1 MTIIASPTAS
11 KKVTSGRRSRS
22 GRREAAKPKKTAK
35 TTMPRMASS
44 AAARIGL
51 DGAMVF
57 MNSLK
62 GADAPMPAGAAGW
75 PASSKRAPSGSMGH
89 RACSP

>member
-1 MTIIASPTAS
+1 MVSPTAS
-11 KKVTSGRRSRS
+11 KKVISGVRSRS
-22 GRREAAKPKKTAK
+22 GRPEAAKPKKTAK

-57 MNSLK
+57 RNSLN
-62 GADAPMPAGAAGW
+62 GAPAPRPSAPSGLI
-75 PASSKRAPSGSMGH
+75 ASNKRAPSGSIGH
-89 RACSP
+89 RACRP